1 MSWLQIHRSL
11 YVWSLTNWQ
20 MSYRYECEHRCSII
34 FHSSLTRTSRRKQ
47 VLVFLQEVFSFLMK
61 YFMILMCL
69 KRSENFVE

>member
-1 MSWLQIHRSL
+1 MDTNMFSSDSSQEECPGFQIHRSL

-47 VLVFLQEVFSFLMK
+47 VLVFL
-61 YFMILMCL
+61 
-69 KRSENFVE
+69 